1 VCPIHRSKDSPE
13 DGRNSEHFGVQPR
26 LWIHGDMKTIRLFI
40 DRKEIECSEGESL
53 LWVALDHGI
62 YIPNLC
68 ATREKTEPY
77 GACRLC
83 FVELEGEGMPVTAC
97 TTKVKEGMAV
107 NTKGSKAS
115 RLSRTA
121 FQLIMSNH
129 PVDCAHCLKS
139 GSCELQKIAKHL
151 GIKLTTKRFRKF
163 LRGLPTD
170 ETSPVFTY
178 DPNKCVLCGKCVWLC
193 QEKLRIGAIGFAFRG
208 FQRWVTTF
216 DNEPVG
222 LSECKDRI
230 ELVEICPVG
239 AFVARNKGN
248 KKNAVREIGG

>member
-1 VCPIHRSKDSPE
+1 MKPIR
-13 DGRNSEHFGVQPR
+13 
-26 LWIHGDMKTIRLFI
+26 IFI
-40 DRKEIECSEGESL
+40 DGKEIECSEGELL

-68 ATREKTEPY
+68 AVRERAQPY

-83 FVELEGEGMPVTAC
+83 FVEVEGDGLPVTAC
-97 TTKVKEGMAV
+97 TTRVAEGMVV
-107 NTKGSKAS
+107 NTKGDKAL
-115 RLSRTA
+115 RLARTA
-121 FQLIMSNH
+121 FELILSNH

-151 GIKLTTKRFRKF
+151 GVKLSTKRFRRF
-163 LRGLPTD
+163 LRDLPID
-170 ETSPVFTY
+170 ETSPVFIY
-178 DPNKCVLCGKCVWLC
+178 DPNKCVLCGKCIWLC
-193 QEKLRIGAIGFAFRG
+193 QEKLDTRAIGFAYRG

-216 DNEPVG
+216 DNEPIG

-239 AFVARNKGN
+239 AFVARNKGDKRN
-248 KKNAVREIGG
+248 TVSEIGG